1 MDSRLDKLEFARQKL
16 DYCYFTG
23 ATTLYYPELSDV
35 RIAFAKNMVLTTVV
49 DDFFDVGGS
58 EEELVQ
64 LIQLVERYYIITFKL
79 KSLSLHCFI

>member
-16 DYCYFTG
+16 GYCYFTS
-23 ATTLYYPELSDV
+23 ATTLYYPELSDA
-35 RIAFAKNMVLTTVV
+35 RIAWAKNGVLTTVV

-79 KSLSLHCFI
+79 KSL